1 MNGKKA
7 KLLRKAGNSTTKGKR
22 LYKSLPRTSREVA
35 SKILTL
41 RAENPVDQVQP
52 AQPDLHQSGF
62 NRKSRQIIASRA
74 KELLRQKRA
83 NPTEEFSRLRKS
95 EQAQICIEEAAN
107 EMRGQVVTALRQMQ
121 KEYDEKKV
129 ETETDSEPSEGVE

>member
-1 MNGKKA
+1 MQVC
-7 KLLRKAGNSTTKGKR
+7 
-22 LYKSLPRTSREVA
+22 PRTSREFA

-41 RAENPVDQVQP
+41 RAENPVDQTQP

-74 KELLRQKRA
+74 KELLRQRRA
-83 NPTEEFSRLRKS
+83 NPTEEFSKLRKS

-129 ETETDSEPSEGVE
+129 ESETDSEPSEGVE